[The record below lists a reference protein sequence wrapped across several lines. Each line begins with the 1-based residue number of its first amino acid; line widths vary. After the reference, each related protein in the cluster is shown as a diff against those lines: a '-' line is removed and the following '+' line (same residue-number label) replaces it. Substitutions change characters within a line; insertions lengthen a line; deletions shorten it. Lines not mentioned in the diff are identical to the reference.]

1 MVSTKGKCLILVLFL
16 ITTLMVI
23 SLNRKKVK
31 EHFKCMS
38 RHYYKSKENEYNPIQ
53 EILCSEMTDEECKEY
68 SEECVVLGKNFE
80 IIFENSGIDDDEG
93 DNQNSISGINA
104 IFENCMID
112 NPDVTVN
119 HVCLKN
125 KLRRR
130 FPRRSKRYIGKP
142 YQQYEQVM
150 NDCSVQSKQKKYIID
165 SNCKIF

>member
-1 MVSTKGKCLILVLFL
+1 MASTKGKLLILFLFL
-16 ITTLMVI
+16 MTLIII
-23 SLNRKKVK
+23 SLKRKEVK
-31 EHFKCMS
+31 EHFKCMA
-38 RHYYKSKENEYNPIQ
+38 RHYFKSKENEYNPIQ

-68 SEECVVLGKNFE
+68 SEDCLVLSKNFE
-80 IIFENSGIDDDEG
+80 TIFENSGIDDDEG

-119 HVCLKN
+119 HACLKN

-130 FPRRSKRYIGKP
+130 FPRRQKRNTRDP

-150 NDCSVQSKQKKYIID
+150 NDCSLQSKQKKYIID
-165 SNCKIF
+165 SNCKLF